1 MACARIRLSGVQR
14 LRLAP
19 RDIVPLDSYADV
31 PVERLLF
38 DWHWMALFFNRVNTA
53 MGKNPL
59 YPFDI
64 PPAVAEKLGFIHRVI
79 RHS

>member
-1 MACARIRLSGVQR
+1 
-14 LRLAP
+14 
-19 RDIVPLDSYADV
+19 
-31 PVERLLF
+31 
-38 DWHWMALFFNRVNTA
+38 MALFFNRVNTA